1 MVLVQRFSEVSHKKI
16 KHQEYSIH
24 PFSQVYSSNM
34 TTNNYPSLN
43 HIYASFIIMAG
54 ISTGGLFLYFAAQES
69 VDTPTCIMLVA
80 FTILTIAGSIYSV
93 YSAARIRVTRFG
105 ISSGKKQIPW
115 QSVTQIETIG
125 YGIHIYAADTKI
137 VIAPWAY
144 QDPEALI
151 AFIRVQFQQ
160 QSNK

>member
-1 MVLVQRFSEVSHKKI
+1 MPI
-16 KHQEYSIH
+16 D
-24 PFSQVYSSNM
+24 
-34 TTNNYPSLN
+34 NYPSLN
-43 HIYASFIIMAG
+43 NIYASFIIMAG

-69 VDTPTCIMLVA
+69 TDTPTSMLIVA
-80 FTILTIAGSIYSV
+80 FAILAIAGSIYSV
-93 YSAARIRVTRFG
+93 YSAARIRVTRCG

-144 QDPEALI
+144 KDPEALI
-151 AFIRVQFQQ
+151 SFIRVQFQE

>member
-1 MVLVQRFSEVSHKKI
+1 
-16 KHQEYSIH
+16 
-24 PFSQVYSSNM
+24 M

-43 HIYASFIIMAG
+43 HIYATFIILVG

-69 VDTPTCIMLVA
+69 TDTPTSMLIVA
-80 FTILTIAGSIYSV
+80 FAILAIAGSMYSV
-93 YSAARIRVTRFG
+93 YSAARIKVTRCG

-115 QSVTQIETIG
+115 ESITQIETIG
-125 YGIHIYAADTKI
+125 YGIHIYSADTKI

-151 AFIRVQFQQ
+151 SFIRVQFQE

>member
-1 MVLVQRFSEVSHKKI
+1 
-16 KHQEYSIH
+16 
-24 PFSQVYSSNM
+24 M

-43 HIYASFIIMAG
+43 HIYTTFIILLG

-69 VDTPTCIMLVA
+69 TDTPTFLMLLA
-80 FTILTIAGSIYSV
+80 LAILAIAGSIYSV
-93 YSAARIRVTRFG
+93 YSAARIRVTRCG
-105 ISSGKKQIPW
+105 ISSGKKQIKW
-115 QSVTQIETIG
+115 DSVTQIETIG
-125 YGIHIYAADTKI
+125 YGIHIYAADKKI

-151 AFIRVQFQQ
+151 SFIRVQFQE